1 MRKKFLTKV
10 GILLAVMCIFSSI
23 TAVASDDNYYYN
35 FTIKIHQKNSTT
47 GYRYR
52 STKYVE
58 NPWKVKIEYTTE
70 GVGSIT
76 TFWLEGSYGKNVS
89 PDVYATTGRTYYSN
103 PYKSANQSNVCLAA
117 ENNTYENYYYYCTG
131 NWDEETWD

>member
-23 TAVASDDNYYYN
+23 TAVASDDN
-35 FTIKIHQKNSTT
+35 
-47 GYRYR
+47 
-52 STKYVE
+52 
-58 NPWKVKIEYTTE
+58 
-70 GVGSIT
+70 
-76 TFWLEGSYGKNVS
+76 
-89 PDVYATTGRTYYSN
+89 YYSN